1 MSVARTVT
9 EVIRQHVTL
18 EVESID
24 RMYLNV
30 YQPKLQSE
38 RGVASFLRFHRGHTF
53 ASSAL
58 YGSEESRGSSLPS
71 SALSSRI
78 RSR

>member
-1 MSVARTVT
+1 MSVARTVA

-30 YQPKLQSE
+30 YQPMLPSE
-38 RGVASFLRFHRGHTF
+38 RGVALFL
-53 ASSAL
+53 AL
-58 YGSEESRGSSLPS
+58 SPGTHLCLLGSHGSEESRGSSLPS